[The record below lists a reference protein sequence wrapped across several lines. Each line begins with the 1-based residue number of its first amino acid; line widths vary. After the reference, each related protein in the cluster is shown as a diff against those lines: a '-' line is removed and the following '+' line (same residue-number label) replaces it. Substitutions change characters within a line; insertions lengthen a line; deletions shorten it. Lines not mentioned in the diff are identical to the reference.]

1 MNAIGQ
7 FGRFITEYQNPIQIV
22 LIIIVLA
29 GAIYAAVKPWLTA
42 EKKKDILSQ
51 INRNG
56 YRNQHSSK

>member
-29 GAIYAAVKPWLTA
+29 GAIYAAVKA
-42 EKKKDILSQ
+42 VAHGREKKGHPITDQ
-51 INRNG
+51 RNG